1 MSDVTDFRGLGLRDE
16 LLAVL
21 TDLGYEA
28 PTPIQQESIPQML
41 TGSDLLGQAA
51 TGTGKT
57 AAFALP
63 LLNRLP
69 QQDRGKLPTALVLVP
84 TRELCIQV
92 SSAIHRYGR
101 AFDART
107 LPIYGG
113 QPIGR
118 QISTLKRGTDIV
130 IGTPG
135 RVLDHLNRRTL
146 DLSNVATVVLDEA
159 DEMLDMGF
167 AEDLDSILEQLP
179 PQRQTVLF
187 SATMPDR
194 IRRIA
199 DRHLSDPITIEIGGK
214 QQLDA
219 DRPKITQRSYL
230 VPRAH
235 KVAALG
241 RLIDAESPEAALIF
255 CRTRDEVDQ
264 LAEALNGRGYRAAS
278 LHGGMDQRQRSRI
291 MAQLRNRNAELLV
304 ATDVAA
310 RGLDISHLSHVINF
324 DVPSSP
330 ESYTHRI
337 GRVGRGGKEG
347 VALTLAEPREQRQ
360 LKFIQ
365 RITKQKIENS
375 RVPSSADLRA
385 RWLDLTEEAVRD
397 SAASPS
403 EDSVYKAVLDNL
415 SVDLDSDQIA
425 LAAIQIAHDALSPE
439 IKGEDIPDLSEQWDE
454 PRREGKGKQRHDR
467 GKSRKDQSANSK
479 RNRKGKDPRKVQRL
493 FVSAGRNTG
502 LRPQDLVGAIANE
515 TGLSGAEIG
524 AIRISDRHATVEVP
538 SQDAQ
543 RVIAALNKTRLKGNR
558 VKVRVDRKPDYA
570 HKGSRKRS

>member
-69 QQDRGKLPTALVLVP
+69 QQDRGKLPSALVLVP

-179 PQRQTVLF
+179 LQRQTVLF

-415 SVDLDSDQIA
+415 SIDLDSDQIA

>member
-146 DLSNVATVVLDEA
+146 DLSSVATVVLDEA

-558 VKVRVDRKPDYA
+558 VKVRVDRKPEYA

>member
-1 MSDVTDFRGLGLRDE
+1 MSDVTDFSDLGLREE

-21 TDLGYEA
+21 ADLGYEA

-69 QQDRGKLPTALVLVP
+69 QQDRGKLPTALILVP

-146 DLSNVATVVLDEA
+146 DLSSVATVVLDEA

-167 AEDLDSILEQLP
+167 AEDLDSILGQLP
-179 PQRQTVLF
+179 PKRQTVLF

-199 DRHLSDPITIEIGGK
+199 DRHLSEPITIEIGGK

-241 RLIDAESPEAALIF
+241 RLIDAESPEASLIF

-291 MAQLRNRNAELLV
+291 MAQLRNRNAEILV

-360 LKFIQ
+360 LRFIQ

-397 SAASPS
+397 SASAPS
-403 EDSVYKAVLDNL
+403 EDTVYQAVLDNL
-415 SVDLDSDQIA
+415 RVDLDNDQIA
-425 LAAIQIAHDALSPE
+425 LAALRIAHDALAPD

-454 PRREGKGKQRHDR
+454 PRREGKGKQRHER

-515 TGLSGAEIG
+515 TGLSGSDIG

-538 SQDAQ
+538 SPDAQ

-558 VKVRVDRKPDYA
+558 VKVRVDRQGGSSS
-570 HKGSRKRS
+570 KGHRGQS

>member
-1 MSDVTDFRGLGLRDE
+1 
-16 LLAVL
+16 
-21 TDLGYEA
+21 
-28 PTPIQQESIPQML
+28 
-41 TGSDLLGQAA
+41 GQAA

-69 QQDRGKLPTALVLVP
+69 QQDRGKLPSALVLVP

-113 QPIGR
+113 QSIGR

-167 AEDLDSILEQLP
+167 AEDLDNILEQLP

-425 LAAIQIAHDALSPE
+425 LAAIQIAHDALS
-439 IKGEDIPDLSEQWDE
+439 
-454 PRREGKGKQRHDR
+454 
-467 GKSRKDQSANSK
+467 
-479 RNRKGKDPRKVQRL
+479 
-493 FVSAGRNTG
+493 
-502 LRPQDLVGAIANE
+502 
-515 TGLSGAEIG
+515 
-524 AIRISDRHATVEVP
+524 
-538 SQDAQ
+538 
-543 RVIAALNKTRLKGNR
+543 
-558 VKVRVDRKPDYA
+558 
-570 HKGSRKRS
+570 

>member
-278 LHGGMDQRQRSRI
+278 LRCS
-291 MAQLRNRNAELLV
+291 
-304 ATDVAA
+304 
-310 RGLDISHLSHVINF
+310 
-324 DVPSSP
+324 
-330 ESYTHRI
+330 
-337 GRVGRGGKEG
+337 
-347 VALTLAEPREQRQ
+347 
-360 LKFIQ
+360 
-365 RITKQKIENS
+365 
-375 RVPSSADLRA
+375 
-385 RWLDLTEEAVRD
+385 
-397 SAASPS
+397 
-403 EDSVYKAVLDNL
+403 
-415 SVDLDSDQIA
+415 
-425 LAAIQIAHDALSPE
+425 
-439 IKGEDIPDLSEQWDE
+439 
-454 PRREGKGKQRHDR
+454 
-467 GKSRKDQSANSK
+467 
-479 RNRKGKDPRKVQRL
+479 
-493 FVSAGRNTG
+493 
-502 LRPQDLVGAIANE
+502 
-515 TGLSGAEIG
+515 
-524 AIRISDRHATVEVP
+524 
-538 SQDAQ
+538 
-543 RVIAALNKTRLKGNR
+543 
-558 VKVRVDRKPDYA
+558 
-570 HKGSRKRS
+570 